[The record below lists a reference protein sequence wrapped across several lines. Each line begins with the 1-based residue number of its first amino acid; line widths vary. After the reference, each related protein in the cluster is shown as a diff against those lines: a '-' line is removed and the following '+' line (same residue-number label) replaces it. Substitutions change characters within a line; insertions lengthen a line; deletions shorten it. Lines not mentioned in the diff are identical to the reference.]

1 MNDAQKKAW
10 DCLNE
15 IERQSLF
22 LQLSESKSSWEAG
35 EILKLSH
42 YKYLEIRERSEK
54 FFRLFSDFFELHTS
68 IFRPDCPCERSF
80 CDFIEGC
87 IEKRLTRK
95 EASLYTGD
103 SSNLLSK
110 VSNSNIERNMK
121 RLKESEDPWDLD
133 SMRLILEFD
142 RWNNFRILP
151 RMLQQPSAFK
161 RRLNKKDKIYIKYL
175 LNRVPEWM
183 HTKLKERFRY
193 KVKPGKKKYWVCLIS
208 EELYTDGYLWWK
220 YLVKYEI
227 EPVETTDGR
236 VLVNQ
241 KMIDKSVGGTTIV
254 VTLMRLSQDIDEVPG
269 VQFRRQRID
278 EYTEEIGIMG
288 SLRGLLFRTIDKKER
303 TLYVKKADK
312 LLMVTMTA
320 SSNDPGV
327 EEEFQDLLKTIEWK

>member
-103 SSNLLSK
+103 SSNLISK

-208 EELYTDGYLWWK
+208 EELYTDGYL
-220 YLVKYEI
+220 
-227 EPVETTDGR
+227 
-236 VLVNQ
+236 
-241 KMIDKSVGGTTIV
+241 
-254 VTLMRLSQDIDEVPG
+254 LMPIRPLDEVVSEFSRFYMYVFEKKDDADTFG
-269 VQFRRQRID
+269 FMVSKFMIKTVDVKLGQRFWP
-278 EYTEEIGIMG
+278 EYRCCVEKAVNYNQVNNIEFSIKKLDMA
-288 SLRGLLFRTIDKKER
+288 FNADK
-303 TLYVKKADK
+303 VKKK
-312 LLMVTMTA
+312 RKKKPKSTA
-320 SSNDPGV
+320 AERISDTSAFYKNR
-327 EEEFQDLLKTIEWK
+327 